1 MEPHAVARML
11 AVGGTYQELSAAT
24 PLVGANHVFR
34 VWRKGNTSV
43 VKVYGSESRQ
53 RREFHA
59 LNALAHMRHLPEIL
73 DRGEHDGTHWIMFAD
88 AGRWNLQS
96 LPENPGLARSAGAIL
111 RILHDIDAE
120 PLSNLARGI
129 DGEWIAVDFVST
141 IKRLERYRARVGVP
155 KQLIDGALEMNPPF
169 ASSPVVAHTDPT
181 VRNFIVDDDG
191 QMTLIDWEGATLAPF
206 EWDLSRAVWSINMY
220 AGPAAAE
227 ALVGGYGKKIDGV
240 QLDRW
245 IVYHSAQTLVRHT
258 ERHMSTRTA
267 DAPDNLVAEFSRAV
281 LGAASG

>member
-1 MEPHAVARML
+1 ML

-43 VKVYGSESRQ
+43 VKVYGSDDRQ

-59 LNALAHMRHLPEIL
+59 LNALAHMRNLPEII
-73 DRGEHDGTHWIMFAD
+73 DRGESDGTHWIMFGD
-88 AGRWNLQS
+88 AGQWNLQT
-96 LPENPGLARSAGAIL
+96 LPENPGLARAAGAIL
-111 RILHDIDAE
+111 RDLHDIDAA
-120 PLSNLARGI
+120 PLSNLARGM
-129 DGEWIAVDFVST
+129 DGEWISLDFVST
-141 IKRLERYRARVGVP
+141 IKRLERYRAKVGVSME
-155 KQLIDGALEMNPPF
+155 LIEGAREMNPPF
-169 ASSPVVAHTDPT
+169 ASAPVVAHTDPT
-181 VRNFIVDDDG
+181 VRNFIVDVSG
-191 QMTLIDWEGATLAPF
+191 QLTLIDWEGATLAPF

-227 ALVGGYGKKIDGV
+227 ALIEGYGREIDGV

-245 IVYHSAQTLVRHT
+245 IVYHSAQTLVRHA

-267 DAPDNLVAEFSRAV
+267 DAQDNLVSEFSRAV
-281 LGAASG
+281 LGGGSA